1 MERSHGALHRNA
13 GSCWSSHPMQF
24 HSGIAHMPLG
34 SLIEPLICE
43 EAFHCDCWNYN
54 VDFKFMVDM
63 MTKQTIK
70 QHTYAKK
77 QKKNT

>member
-1 MERSHGALHRNA
+1 
-13 GSCWSSHPMQF
+13 MQF

-77 QKKNT
+77 KKEKYITLSFKVTRS